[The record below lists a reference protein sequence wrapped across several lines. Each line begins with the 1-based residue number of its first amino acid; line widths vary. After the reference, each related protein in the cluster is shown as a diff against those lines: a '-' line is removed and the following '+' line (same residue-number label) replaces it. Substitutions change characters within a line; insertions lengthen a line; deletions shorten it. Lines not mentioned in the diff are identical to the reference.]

1 MIKLR
6 VTAGYRGVTWNSE
19 REIWQVY
26 VTYEGVRKYIGQFK
40 DKEDAIKA
48 RVKAEKEIQG
58 EYSYSSSNDR
68 EQL

>member
-1 MIKLR
+1 MHNLYPLKARAYPL
-6 VTAGYRGVTWNSE
+6 V
-19 REIWQVY
+19 
-26 VTYEGVRKYIGQFK
+26 K

-68 EQL
+68 E